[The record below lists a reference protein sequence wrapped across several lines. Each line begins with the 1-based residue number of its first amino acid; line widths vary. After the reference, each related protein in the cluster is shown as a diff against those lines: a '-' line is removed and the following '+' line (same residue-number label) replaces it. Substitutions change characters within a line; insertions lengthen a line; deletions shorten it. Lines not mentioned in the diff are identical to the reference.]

1 MANLVESATWET
13 GIYQL
18 ETTDPVVGGPDGV
31 SNLQAKQLANRTAWL
46 KQQVDALN
54 VNVGA
59 IQADYVSQGEVG
71 AAANQI
77 PRRDATGKVPGD
89 LAGNAATAD
98 RWRTARIMTVRLSGD
113 ASGAAS
119 VYVSGAANW
128 TVDVFTNVLQADN
141 ALTLDGWPV
150 RSSIQGDAWGYVPLV
165 KTDGVMEVGRYI
177 DFHHTSGTTVD
188 YAARLHTDGSNDGL
202 LFINGSR
209 IVTENGG
216 TAPNAAKLVGRALGN
231 ASGQVPLSNGA
242 RCVDLNADRLDG
254 YHAATTAAASTVA
267 VRDGSGRLPG
277 DITGNAATAD
287 RWRTARTLTLTGDAS
302 GSVSMDGSGSVS
314 LPVTVKNDSHTH
326 GRTTTYQDALE
337 AAWNAIFT
345 LPNSSSRTITTAW
358 QQLFVVDIP
367 YAVASGARNV
377 LTFDVFPFF
386 QNGTGQDT
394 EIVLKFDFYD
404 LFINSGQSRYVY
416 KVLPLYALMGSNVT
430 LHAGISLTRLSNG
443 FNPSVT
449 VSARLRSG
457 TANPV
462 MHTAKIIGHAYNAID
477 GTWRY

>member
-13 GIYQL
+13 GVYQL

-31 SNLQAKQLANRTAWL
+31 SNLQAKQLANRTLWL

-54 VNVGA
+54 VDVSA

-71 AAANQI
+71 TAANQI
-77 PRRDATGKVPGD
+77 PRRDAAAKIPGD

-98 RWRTARIMTVRLSGD
+98 RWRTARIMTVKLSGD
-113 ASGAAS
+113 ASGSAS

-128 TVDVFTNVLQADN
+128 IVDVFANVLRADD
-141 ALTLDGWPV
+141 AATLDGWPV
-150 RSSIQGDAWGYVPLV
+150 RSAVSGNAWGYVPLV

-177 DFHHTSGTTVD
+177 DFHHTSADSID
-188 YAARLHTDGSNDGL
+188 YAARLHTDGSGNGRL
-202 LFINGSR
+202 YVNGSR

-216 TAPNAAKLVGRALGN
+216 RAPDAAKLMGRAPGN
-231 ASGQVPLSNGA
+231 ASGDVPVSNGA

-254 YHAATTAAASTVA
+254 YHASATAAASTIP
-267 VRDGSGRLPG
+267 VRDGAGRLPG
-277 DITGNAATAD
+277 DVTGNAATAD
-287 RWRTARTLTLTGDAS
+287 RWRVARTLSLSGDAT
-302 GSVSMDGSGSVS
+302 GSVSIDGSGSAT
-314 LPVTVKNDSHTH
+314 LPVTVKNDSHAH

-337 AAWNAIFT
+337 AVWSEIAT
-345 LPNSSSRTITTAW
+345 LPQSTSRTITTAW
-358 QQLFVVDIP
+358 RQLFSISIP
-367 YAVASGARNV
+367 YQVVSASRTV
-377 LTFDVFPFF
+377 LAFDVFPFF
-386 QNGTGQDT
+386 ASGTGLDT

-404 LFINSGQSRYVY
+404 LFMTAGQSRYVY
-416 KVLPLYALMGSNVT
+416 KVLPLYSLMGSNVT
-430 LHAGISLTRLSNG
+430 LHAGFSLTRSSYG
-443 FNPSVT
+443 PNPSVT

-462 MHTAKIIGHAYNAID
+462 MDTAKIVCHAYNAID